1 MRAAL
6 TRLAAPAGVVAL
18 SACACA
24 AVVWADPTTPGGP
37 IPPCPTR
44 ALFGVWCPGCGSS
57 RMLYS
62 LLHLDVPSAL
72 RYNAVG
78 VLAVL
83 VLAWSFAV
91 WTVGRARD
99 RRYAAWPGRAVFVAP
114 GVGRHTGAGRLL
126 RVRARTG
133 LIHAP
138 GAEQT
143 EYPADERGP
152 T

>member
-99 RRYAAWPGRAVFVAP
+99 RRYAAWHQWRWAPRIVLVIVVAWFVIRNIPGEPFSS
-114 GVGRHTGAGRLL
+114 L
-126 RVRARTG
+126 RV
-133 LIHAP
+133 
-138 GAEQT
+138 
-143 EYPADERGP
+143 
-152 T
+152 

>member
-1 MRAAL
+1 VHAAL
-6 TRLAAPAGVVAL
+6 SRLAAPAGVAAL
-18 SACACA
+18 SACVCA

-44 ALFGVWCPGCGSS
+44 ALFGLWCPGCGSS

-78 VLAVL
+78 VLAVV
-83 VLAWSFAV
+83 VLLWSFAV

-99 RRYAAWPGRAVFVAP
+99 RRYVQWYQWRRSPQIVLVIVLCWFVIRNIPAEP
-114 GVGRHTGAGRLL
+114 FSSL
-126 RVRARTG
+126 R
-133 LIHAP
+133 I
-138 GAEQT
+138 
-143 EYPADERGP
+143 
-152 T
+152 

>member
-1 MRAAL
+1 MQAAL
-6 TRLAAPAGVVAL
+6 SRLATPAGVAAL
-18 SACACA
+18 SACVCA

-44 ALFGVWCPGCGSS
+44 ALFGLWCPGCGSS

-78 VLAVL
+78 VLAVV
-83 VLAWSFAV
+83 VLLWSFAV

-99 RRYAAWPGRAVFVAP
+99 RRYVQWYQWRRSPQIVLVIVLCWFVIRNIPAEP
-114 GVGRHTGAGRLL
+114 FSSL
-126 RVRARTG
+126 R
-133 LIHAP
+133 I
-138 GAEQT
+138 
-143 EYPADERGP
+143 
-152 T
+152 

>member
-1 MRAAL
+1 MHAAL
-6 TRLAAPAGVVAL
+6 SRLAAPAGVAAL
-18 SACACA
+18 SACVCA

-44 ALFGVWCPGCGSS
+44 ALFGLWCPGCGSS

-83 VLAWSFAV
+83 VLLWSFAV

-99 RRYAAWPGRAVFVAP
+99 RHYPQWYRWRRAPQIVLAIVVCWFVIRNIPAEP
-114 GVGRHTGAGRLL
+114 FSSL
-126 RVRARTG
+126 R
-133 LIHAP
+133 I
-138 GAEQT
+138 
-143 EYPADERGP
+143 
-152 T
+152 